1 MVSRYIAA
9 VNILVLLLQNGVNKK
24 CEIFRET
31 KAVFAK
37 CIITKIVIWLLNRL
51 GLCLKKIS
59 GALFRIFATGR
70 QVVTLRSW
78 LGITS

>member
-51 GLCLKKIS
+51 GLCQKKSRGHFGIV
-59 GALFRIFATGR
+59 APVR
-70 QVVTLRSW
+70 QVVTLRPW
-78 LGITS
+78 K